1 MSGRKQSNVWLGLTL
16 LAGCFALMPPPAEA
30 AEPASGTDI
39 TGKTVYLAPNA
50 RLRYGE
56 SLLSRVY
63 SRSSAALELKGR
75 GPCTVFN
82 CPVAHNNVSLFARR
96 SRLETEKPSGPVVTE
111 RTLRSGDEG
120 EDVRI
125 MQQALVK
132 KGYTVTVDGKFG
144 NSTEQAV
151 RDFQQKSG
159 LTVDGEI
166 GSQTRDKLSV

>member
-1 MSGRKQSNVWLGLTL
+1 MSGRNQSYVWLGSMIA
-16 LAGCFALMPPPAEA
+16 AGCFALMVLPVEA

-63 SRSSAALELKGR
+63 SRGPAALELKGR

-82 CPVAHNNVSLFARR
+82 CPVAHNNVNLFARR
-96 SRLETEKPSGPVVTE
+96 SRLDTDKPSGPIVTE

-144 NSTEQAV
+144 SSTEQAV

-159 LTVDGEI
+159 LPVDGEI
-166 GSQTRDKLSV
+166 GPQTRDKLSV